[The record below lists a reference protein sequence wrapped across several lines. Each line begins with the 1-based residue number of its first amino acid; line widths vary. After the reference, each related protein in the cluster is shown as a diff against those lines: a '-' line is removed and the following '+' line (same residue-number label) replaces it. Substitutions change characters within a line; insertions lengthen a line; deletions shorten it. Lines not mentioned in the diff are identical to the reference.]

1 MAKDKYSAIWVS
13 HSSIGDYLKCP
24 RGYYLKNVYKNPKT
38 NKKMSIMSPAL
49 ALGQTVHE
57 VVESLS
63 SVPVEDR
70 FSTPLLDMYNVAWQ
84 KVSGEKGGFKD
95 QTQEAE
101 FKAKG
106 QNMIERI
113 IKNPGPVGRKA
124 VKIRQELPYYWLS
137 DEDNI
142 ILCGKIDWLE
152 YLPETDSV
160 SILDFKTGKYDED
173 PDSLQLPI
181 YLLLTNHCQTRRVD
195 GASYWYLERDDQ
207 ARKVELPEMDTAS
220 SLVLSIAK
228 KIALARKLNHFQCP
242 KIDGCRNCRDLELA
256 AAGHAKYV
264 GLNDF
269 GQEMYVVLPA

>member
-1 MAKDKYSAIWVS
+1 
-13 HSSIGDYLKCP
+13 
-24 RGYYLKNVYKNPKT
+24 
-38 NKKMSIMSPAL
+38 MSPAL

-63 SVPVEDR
+63 SVPVEER
-70 FSTPLLDMYNVAWQ
+70 FTTSLVDMYNVAWK

-106 QNMIERI
+106 QTMIERI

-207 ARKVELPEMDTAS
+207 PKKVELPEMDTAS
-220 SLVLSIAK
+220 AKVLSIAK

-256 AAGHAKYV
+256 AAGKTKYV